1 MDAVIGCTSMM
12 YFSGFSK
19 NAKNIYT
26 NSFMSRSTIPFKIK
40 HAYVIKKFL
49 TAHFQ
54 VQQNIYDKTAIEVCR
69 PYLYASFGTFCTQ
82 ISQLFE
88 SQGVRESLKYI

>member
-69 PYLYASFGTFCTQ
+69 PYLYASFGTFCVNY
-82 ISQLFE
+82 SRH
-88 SQGVRESLKYI
+88 SESLNHV